1 MSDKPANSESIEI
14 VLGNVLRWGTVI
26 SAVVIALGGAAYLY
40 TSGGDAPHYAT
51 FRGEPPELSSV
62 LGVVADAA
70 GFDARGVIQLG
81 ILLLVATPIARVM
94 GALVSFALRRDVT
107 YTVISSL
114 VLAALLY
121 SLLAS

>member
-1 MSDKPANSESIEI
+1 M
-14 VLGNVLRWGTVI
+14 
-26 SAVVIALGGAAYLY
+26 
-40 TSGGDAPHYAT
+40 
-51 FRGEPPELSSV
+51 
-62 LGVVADAA
+62 
-70 GFDARGVIQLG
+70 IQLG

-107 YTVISSL
+107 YAVISSL